1 MTFSTLRRRAL
12 QAAAVFALATTAS
25 LNATAA
31 DAILR
36 VSAIPDE
43 APTERNASL
52 PRSANTLK
60 PKPA

>member
-25 LNATAA
+25 LNASAA

-36 VSAIPDE
+36 VSAI
-43 APTERNASL
+43 T
-52 PRSANTLK
+52 
-60 PKPA
+60 